1 MLKKQNPRTPTLY
14 QVQVGMTV
22 KASLAATKLA
32 PNNKLY
38 GVTSM
43 VNKNNPT
50 QSNNILARLLAK
62 ADIKIVIPT
71 GVIVVILSY
80 LSYGFQAA
88 FHPQQL
94 EPSAQVQLR
103 LFGRAEYEQLRVGMS
118 LTDVRSILSR
128 GVEVSRSATMATFV
142 WENPDGS
149 KITVTFESDK
159 LKSKEQSGL
168 K

>member
-1 MLKKQNPRTPTLY
+1 MKTPALY
-14 QVQVGMTV
+14 QLQVGMTV

-43 VNKNNPT
+43 VNKTNPT

-62 ADIKIVIPT
+62 VDVKIIIPT
-71 GVIVVILSY
+71 GVVVAILGY
-80 LSYGFQAA
+80 LPYGFQAA
-88 FHPQQL
+88 FHSQQL

-103 LFGRAEYEQLRVGMS
+103 PFGRAEYEQLRIGMS
-118 LTDVRSILSR
+118 LTDVRSILNR
-128 GVEVSRSATMATFV
+128 GVEVSRSATMASFV

-149 KITVTFESDK
+149 KITATFENDK
-159 LKSKEQSGL
+159 LKSKKQSGL
-168 K
+168 N

>member
-1 MLKKQNPRTPTLY
+1 MPTICTLPT
-14 QVQVGMTV
+14 GMTV

-43 VNKNNPT
+43 VNKTNPT
-50 QSNNILARLLAK
+50 QSNNTFARLVAK
-62 ADIKIVIPT
+62 VNVKIVIPAAA
-71 GVIVVILSY
+71 ILGF
-80 LSYGFQAA
+80 LSYGFQTA

-94 EPSAQVQLR
+94 EPPPQVQLR
-103 LFGRAEYEQLRVGMS
+103 LFGRAEYEQLRIGMS

-128 GVEVSRSATMATFV
+128 GVEVSRSATIATFL

-149 KITVTFESDK
+149 KITVIFEHDK